1 MSILKIFIGL
11 CSIRQ
16 KIGKKKQFRRYCLQH
31 FSSEEVFM
39 EHKEICLKV
48 NGKQNVKS
56 RNGSINFKN
65 YSKQLAVTF
74 KIYANFE
81 YVLKGVQKDGVSN
94 AS

>member
-1 MSILKIFIGL
+1 MSILKILIGL

-31 FSSEEVFM
+31 FSSGEVFM
-39 EHKEICLKV
+39 EDKEICLKV

-56 RNGSINFKN
+56 RNGSIKFKN